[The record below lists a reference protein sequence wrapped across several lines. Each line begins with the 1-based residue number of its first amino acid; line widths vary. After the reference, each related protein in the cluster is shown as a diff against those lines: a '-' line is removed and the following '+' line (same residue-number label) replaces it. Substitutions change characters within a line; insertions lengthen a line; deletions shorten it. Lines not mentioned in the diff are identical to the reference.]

1 MRHVIWL
8 LIAVTAILPVS
19 ALFAAEAPLPA
30 DKAVQAK
37 LPSFVFTGGGD
48 QALAQVAKVSGV
60 RIELDQAGLEQ
71 AGVKL
76 NAPVSVKLANASV
89 ATILDVIV
97 GQLAPKDVPLAW
109 QTAGPAV
116 QISTQQ
122 RIMRYRSS
130 TSGSG
135 GQYAPLPPSA
145 GQPAPS
151 SAPLAPSTP
160 RSPTMGEMS
169 FQNTPLADFL
179 TFVQS
184 VARINMH
191 VNWEAL
197 KISNVDRTTPVS
209 LAASNITMGRALDLV
224 LGDINAGKGKMDS
237 IYWVVDGGILLISTG
252 TALDSEMRTRT
263 QDVADLLMVVRNFPG
278 RSLALGGNTSGNTG
292 GGGNGT
298 AWANNNSDTNTNP
311 NTPSATEAKEQ
322 AKKALIS
329 VIQSST
335 GPEFWQPQ
343 GKGSIQFLGNTMIIS
358 QSLLGFKLMDQAA
371 R

>member
-1 MRHVIWL
+1 
-8 LIAVTAILPVS
+8 
-19 ALFAAEAPLPA
+19 
-30 DKAVQAK
+30 
-37 LPSFVFTGGGD
+37 
-48 QALAQVAKVSGV
+48 
-60 RIELDQAGLEQ
+60 
-71 AGVKL
+71 
-76 NAPVSVKLANASV
+76 
-89 ATILDVIV
+89 
-97 GQLAPKDVPLAW
+97 
-109 QTAGPAV
+109 
-116 QISTQQ
+116 
-122 RIMRYRSS
+122 
-130 TSGSG
+130 
-135 GQYAPLPPSA
+135 
-145 GQPAPS
+145 
-151 SAPLAPSTP
+151 
-160 RSPTMGEMS
+160 MGEMS

-298 AWANNNSDTNTNP
+298 AWANNSDTNTNP